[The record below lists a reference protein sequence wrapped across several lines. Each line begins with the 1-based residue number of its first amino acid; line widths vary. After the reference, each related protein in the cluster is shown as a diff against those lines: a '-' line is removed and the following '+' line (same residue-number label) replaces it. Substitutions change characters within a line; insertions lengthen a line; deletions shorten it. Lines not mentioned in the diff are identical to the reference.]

1 MPTLYQYIAPGVMLL
16 SLIVMLEVAKKC
28 WKDFNPKEDK

>member
-1 MPTLYQYIAPGVMLL
+1 MPTLYQYISLGVLFVA
-16 SLIVMLEVAKKC
+16 LIIMVVVAKKC

>member
-1 MPTLYQYIAPGVMLL
+1 MPTLYQYIALGVLL
-16 SLIVMLEVAKKC
+16 LALIVMLLVAKKC